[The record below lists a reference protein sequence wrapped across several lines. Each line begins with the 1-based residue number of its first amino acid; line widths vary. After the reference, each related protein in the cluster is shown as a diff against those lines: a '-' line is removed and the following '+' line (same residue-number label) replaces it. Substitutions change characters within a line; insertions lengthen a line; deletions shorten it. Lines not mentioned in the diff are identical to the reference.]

1 MKKINRIHIT
11 HLLIL
16 TLMIR
21 IYSRS
26 MILLF
31 GVIGFLS
38 MSVNSCEQL
47 VSVPLSEAEVA
58 SGLREA
64 LTIGAVN
71 AVLAT
76 NKENGYFGNDAIR
89 IPFPPEATGA
99 MNYMQNSALLRPLLN
114 EFVLRL
120 NRAAE
125 QAAVHARP
133 IFTNAIRDITIQDAW
148 GILRGGPNAATN
160 YLHNKTYSQLYGAFK
175 PDVINSLNS
184 VGAQTAWSELT
195 TAYNTIA
202 ALSPNLNKVNT
213 DLADYATNK
222 ALDGLFHMVAEE
234 EAKIRRDPAERVTEL
249 LRKVFAQQ

>member
-1 MKKINRIHIT
+1 MKT
-11 HLLIL
+11 
-16 TLMIR
+16 
-21 IYSRS
+21 IYRRPV
-26 MILLF
+26 ILLF
-31 GVIGFLS
+31 AVIGFFT
-38 MSVNSCEQL
+38 MSVDSCDQL
-47 VSVPLSEAEVA
+47 VSIPMSEAEVA

-76 NKENGYFGNDAIR
+76 NQENGYFGNAAIK
-89 IPFPPEATGA
+89 IPFPAEAAGA

-125 QAAVHARP
+125 NAAVHARP

-148 GILRGGPNAATN
+148 GILRGGQNAATN
-160 YLHNKTYSQLYGAFK
+160 YLHNRTYSQLYTAFK
-175 PDVINSLNS
+175 PDIISSLNS
-184 VGAQTAWSELT
+184 VGAQSAWQELT

-202 ALSPNLNKVNT
+202 TLSPNLNTVNT

-222 ALDGLFHMVAEE
+222 ALDGLFLLVGEE
-234 EAKIRRDPAERVTEL
+234 EAKIRRDPAARVTDL